1 MKVCALSLVLLLT
14 ASAMAGCSGGPDKED
29 DLGGTIW
36 IITNDYTEV
45 ENLSREESLLP
56 YSSSTKYNSDII
68 AFSNNG
74 SFVDNLKIYPEGCSQ
89 DRISSHDTVAFPAN
103 EFLCMAWYYPMNQY
117 WRVGDNGHLV
127 IFSLDI
133 VSKEMFASEYYR
145 ELGIERHDEGKVDVK
160 MGCDIIRNEFDY
172 SLIDFS
178 HYSIQL
184 KVELSSDGEACE
196 IRFEHEMVVII
207 EDGGIV
213 MHLRHPET
221 EHVIDIYENS
231 NPYTGCLVG
240 IEWTGQNELSEFEV
254 AKIESLR
261 SKCQATIPE
270 DAIVWYCRFDVR
282 LDSLP
287 DFSQQSFND
296 SIAEHPG
303 YPDWC
308 GTLVPD
314 NLSLDGSEPNLPPAE
329 DLYGDNSSHCRDC
342 VGYLRAQ
349 NETTFLDDGY
359 YQDYCIDYAGGTW
372 DEEYSMCSWPNFGR
386 VGYECTPE
394 ADSQLLY
401 HECLN
406 ATFPY
411 FSQYTRYYWSG
422 DYLYIGIAQYRYV
435 VDYG

>member
-14 ASAMAGCSGGPDKED
+14 VSAMAGCSGGPESKED

-45 ENLSREESLLP
+45 ENLSREDSLLP
-56 YSSSTKYNSDII
+56 YRDIYTKYNSDII

-89 DRISSHDTVAFPAN
+89 DRNHTHNTVEFPAN
-103 EFLCMAWYYPMNQY
+103 ESLCTALYDPMNQY
-117 WRVGDNGHLV
+117 WRVDDNGNLM
-127 IFSLDI
+127 IYSLDI

-160 MGCDIIRNEFDY
+160 LGCDIIRNEFAY

-184 KVELSSDGEACE
+184 NVELASGDETCE
-196 IRFEHEMVVII
+196 IRFEQEMVVII

-221 EHVIDIYENS
+221 EHVTDSYENS

-240 IEWTGQNELSEFEV
+240 IEWTGQKELSEFEV
-254 AKIESLR
+254 AKINSLR
-261 SKCQATIPE
+261 TKCQPSIPE
-270 DAIVWYCRFDVR
+270 DAIVWRCGLHVR
-282 LDSLP
+282 LDSLH

-296 SIAEHPG
+296 TRAEHPG
-303 YPDWC
+303 YPEWC
-308 GTLVPD
+308 GTLVAD

-329 DLYGDNSSHCRDC
+329 DLYGDNSS
-342 VGYLRAQ
+342 YLWAL
-349 NETTFLDDGY
+349 NETTLLDDGY
-359 YQDYCIDYAGGTW
+359 YQEDCIDYGGIW
-372 DEEYSMCSWPNFGR
+372 DEEYSMCSWPNLSR
-386 VGYECTPE
+386 AGYECTPE

-401 HECLN
+401 HECRN
-406 ATFPY
+406 TTDHWI

-435 VDYG
+435 VDLPLC